1 MENYQ
6 KIKEFN
12 IEDDRKQQKNMINR
26 IIMQEEYDKNIEA
39 IIEKE
44 EEDQMNIETNNQS
57 KFDQSVINKQKLDE
71 KIKKVN

>member
-44 EEDQMNIETNNQS
+44 EED
-57 KFDQSVINKQKLDE
+57 
-71 KIKKVN
+71 

>member
-1 MENYQ
+1 LKKNLDQRINDHLHRKQSVYMENYQ

-44 EEDQMNIETNNQS
+44 EED
-57 KFDQSVINKQKLDE
+57 
-71 KIKKVN
+71 